1 MPLDHYMTMG
11 NSGLCVSAFCLGG
24 MTFGDAGFGT
34 DAAASRRIM
43 DHFIERGGNFIDT
56 ANQYGRGSSEEI
68 IGEHLGSNPAKRDRL
83 VIATKYSK
91 NLHDKDPNGGG
102 AGRKS
107 ITAACEAS
115 LRRLR
120 TDYIDL
126 YWQHY
131 EDPFA
136 PLEETMRALDDLVR
150 SGKVRFLGF
159 SDAFAWKVVKA
170 QLTSLRHGWN
180 PLIALQIEYSL
191 LERTVEGELIPM
203 ALDMGLGV
211 TPWSPLRGGML
222 SGKYGRDNMKAEST
236 GRAGWIARDANERA
250 LCIVDSVR
258 LVARKCGSTPARVAL
273 AWLRAQPGVT
283 APIIGARTIA
293 QLDDNLGALDL
304 VLAPDDMAE
313 LNRVS
318 NPTLNFPADF
328 LRVAGAASYGGMTV
342 NGRNF
347 GPDPVP

>member
-1 MPLDHYMTMG
+1 MTLG
-11 NSGLCVSAFCLGG
+11 NSGLCVSAFCLGA
-24 MTFGDAGFGT
+24 MTFGDQSFGT
-34 DAAASRRIM
+34 DAAASRKIL
-43 DHFIERGGNFIDT
+43 DHFIDRGGNFIDT
-56 ANQYGRGSSEEI
+56 ANQYGRGRSEEI
-68 IGEHLGSNPAKRDRL
+68 IGEHLGADPAKRDRL

-91 NLHDKDPNGGG
+91 NLHPKNPNGGG

-115 LRRLR
+115 LRRLQ

-131 EDPFA
+131 EDLFA

-150 SGKVRFLGF
+150 SGKVRFIGF

-170 QLTSLRHGWN
+170 QMTAQSHGWN

-203 ALDMGLGV
+203 ALDMQLGV

-222 SGKYGRDNMKAEST
+222 SGKYGRENMRAESP
-236 GRAGWIARDANERA
+236 GRAGWIGRDANERA
-250 LCIVDSVR
+250 FAIVDALRSVAGR
-258 LVARKCGSTPARVAL
+258 NDTTPARAAL
-273 AWLRAQPGVT
+273 AWLRAQPAVT
-283 APIIGARTIA
+283 SPIIGARTIS
-293 QLDDNLGALDL
+293 QLDDNLAALEL
-304 VLAPDDMAE
+304 VLSPDDIAE
-313 LNRVS
+313 LTRVS
-318 NPTLNFPADF
+318 RPTLNFPADF
-328 LRVAGAASYGGMTV
+328 LSVAGAASYGGMTV
-342 NGRNF
+342 NGRTF

>member
-1 MPLDHYMTMG
+1 MPLDQYMTLG
-11 NSGLCVSAFCLGG
+11 HSGLCLSAFGLGA
-24 MTFGDAGFGT
+24 MTFGEKSFGT
-34 DAAASRRIM
+34 DAAESGRIM
-43 DHFIERGGNFIDT
+43 DRFIERGGNFIDT
-56 ANQYGRGSSEEI
+56 SNQYARGRSEEI
-68 IGEHLGSNPAKRDRL
+68 IGGYLGSNRTKRDRL

-91 NLHDKDPNGGG
+91 NLDPKNPNSGG
-102 AGRKS
+102 ASRKS
-107 ITAACEAS
+107 VTAACEAS
-115 LRRLR
+115 LGRLR

-131 EDPFA
+131 EDLFA

-150 SGKVRFLGF
+150 SGKVRYLGF

-170 QLTSLRHGWN
+170 QLTAQHHGWN
-180 PLIALQIEYSL
+180 PLVALQIEYSL

-203 ALDMGLGV
+203 ALDMRLGV

-222 SGKYGRDNMKAEST
+222 SGKYGRENMQAESA
-236 GRAGWIARDANERA
+236 GRAGWIGRDANERA
-250 LCIVDSVR
+250 FCIVDTLRS
-258 LVARKCGSTPARVAL
+258 VARRCESTPARVAL

-293 QLDDNLGALDL
+293 QLEDNLAALHL
-304 VLAPDDMAE
+304 ALAPEDIAE

-342 NGRNF
+342 NGRTF